1 MPVLGP
7 ITGVVVAAPFVPGF
21 EFSASMLARLDRIN
35 QAAELGREP
44 FLDSMF
50 DDPHFFPAP
59 LDRSVRDP
67 ARENMGQNF
76 DKGADFD
83 ASLPIPLEPPLI
95 EQLSSISV
103 PVLLVA
109 GELDHPDVLRRNKF
123 IAAEIPATEE
133 KIISQ
138 SGHNPPQENPIAFLE
153 SITPFLQSMES
164 TAFQP
169 TP

>member
-1 MPVLGP
+1 M
-7 ITGVVVAAPFVPGF
+7 
-21 EFSASMLARLDRIN
+21 N
-35 QAAELGREP
+35 QAAEKGREP

-59 LDRSVRDP
+59 LDRSVRKF

-83 ASLPIPLEPPLI
+83 ANLPIPLEPPLI
-95 EQLSSISV
+95 EQLPKISA

-109 GELDHPDVLRRNKF
+109 GELDHPDVLRRNEF
-123 IAAEIPATEE
+123 IADRIPVTEE
-133 KIISQ
+133 KTISQ

-153 SITPFLQSMES
+153 SISLFLQSMATTS
-164 TAFQP
+164 SLT